1 MKWRAVLAGVMVG
14 IGPAG
19 GPPAAETP
27 RVFVVHSYEPG
38 NVCGQPQHDGV
49 MDALVEA
56 GFRPG
61 ETVWVKTYYMDTKR
75 RHITPEAI
83 REQGAKALEQIRS
96 FGPDVVVTF
105 DDNAF
110 RTVALA
116 LLDTS
121 VPVVFS
127 GVNTP
132 LDQYNRKSRFMES
145 RRKPGHNITG
155 VYEKL
160 HFVDAV
166 RVHCR
171 IVPGTRKVIFLSDN
185 SPTGR
190 AIRSQVLLELVQETL
205 PVAFEMRVTD
215 RWEEYQDIV
224 KEIDALEEPVVL
236 YPGALRLVAADGSV
250 RTAREILPWTVA
262 HCSKPAIAINYAF
275 MAGGL
280 FGGAAVDFRGMG
292 RQAGQMV
299 VRILRGVPAGAIP
312 VEDAERVAL
321 VFNLDR
327 AVELGIVPPDEIL
340 LAADEVIRSRRSFS
354 R

>member
-1 MKWRAVLAGVMVG
+1 MRWKEVLAGFVFWFG
-14 IGPAG
+14 LLPAS
-19 GPPAAETP
+19 PAAEMP
-27 RVFVVHSYEPG
+27 KVFVVHSYEPG

-49 MDALVEA
+49 MDALAEA

-61 ETVWVKTYYMDTKR
+61 ETVWIKTYYMDTKW

-83 REQGAKALEQIRS
+83 RDQGAKALEQIRS
-96 FGPDVVVTF
+96 FSSDVVVTL

-110 RTVALA
+110 RTVALP
-116 LLDTS
+116 LLGTS

-132 LDQYNRKSRFMES
+132 LEQYNRKTRFLES
-145 RRKPGHNITG
+145 RERPGHNITG

-171 IVPGTRKVIFLSDN
+171 IVPGTRKVVFLSDN

-190 AIRSQVLLELVQETL
+190 AIRSQVLLELVQENL

-215 RWEEYQDIV
+215 RWEEYQAIV
-224 KEIDALEEPVVL
+224 KEIDALGEPVVL
-236 YPGALRLVAADGSV
+236 YPGALRLVASDGSV
-250 RTAREILPWTVA
+250 HTAREILPWTVA
-262 HCSKPAIAINYAF
+262 HCRKPAIAINYAF

-292 RQAGQMV
+292 RQAGRMV
-299 VRILRGVPAGAIP
+299 VKILRGVPAGEIP

-327 AVELGIVPPDEIL
+327 AVELGIMPSDEIL
-340 LAADEVIRSRRSFS
+340 LAADEVIRSRRESG

>member
-1 MKWRAVLAGVMVG
+1 MKRTAVLAAFLLG
-14 IGPAG
+14 IGPGSAG
-19 GPPAAETP
+19 SAAQMP
-27 RVFVVHSYEPG
+27 KVFVVHSYEPG

-49 MDALVEA
+49 MDALTEA

-83 REQGAKALEQIRS
+83 RAQGAEALERIRS
-96 FGPDVVVTF
+96 FRPDVVVTL

-116 LLDTS
+116 LLDTP
-121 VPVVFS
+121 VQVVFS

-132 LDQYNRKSRFMES
+132 LDQYNRDTRFMES
-145 RRKPGHNITG
+145 RTRPGHNITG

-171 IVPGTRKVIFLSDN
+171 IVPDTRKVIFLSDN

-190 AIRSQVLLELVQETL
+190 AIRSQVLLELVQENL

-215 RWEEYQDIV
+215 RWEEYQAIV
-224 KEIDALEEPVVL
+224 GEIDALEEPVVL

-262 HCSKPAIAINYAF
+262 HCRKPAIAINYAF

-292 RQAGQMV
+292 RQAGRMV
-299 VRILRGVPAGAIP
+299 ARILRGARAGEIP

-327 AVELGIVPPDEIL
+327 AMELGILPPDEIL
-340 LAADEVIRSRRSFS
+340 LAADEIIRSRRASS